1 MKSRILFLLAAIV
14 IFAVMSAPKAA
25 EREYKFAIATADAH
39 HSTMGL
45 RHFAEA
51 LGEKTEGKLVGHVYS
66 GGQLATGERES
77 VDGLQFGTIDVTVV
91 STGMMSAYDER
102 FGLFSLPFLF
112 RDEENVYKA
121 VDGPIGEAFNKILA
135 EKTDIVILGWFM
147 SGVHTMTSNRP
158 IKSMADLA
166 GLKIRCMENPT
177 IIAAWRAYGASP
189 TPMSIGEVFTA
200 LQQGTVDAQDNGTAN
215 SYANKYYEVQKYLA
229 MTEHMVVP
237 QILIM
242 SKAKFDDIPPA
253 LLPAFREAVKE
264 GVAFQRAEYGRQNA
278 AAIDN
283 MKAQGMEV
291 TYPDRA
297 DFIKASD
304 PIRQDFIQKAG
315 GDLAAWVNDIRSKY

>member
-1 MKSRILFLLAAIV
+1 AGG
-14 IFAVMSAPKAA
+14 AA
-25 EREYKFAIATADAH
+25 EREYKFAITTADAH
-39 HSTMGL
+39 HSTKGL
-45 RHFAEA
+45 AYFARV
-51 LGEKTEGKLVGHVYS
+51 LGEKTGKKLIANVYP

-77 VDGLQFGTIDVTVV
+77 VDGLQFGTMDVTVV

-112 RDEENVYKA
+112 RDENNVFKT
-121 VDGPIGEAFNKILA
+121 VDGPIGEAFKKILVD
-135 EKTDIVILGWFM
+135 KTNIVILGWFM

-158 IKSMADLA
+158 IKAMADLK

-177 IIAAWRAYGASP
+177 IIAAWRAYGATP

-215 SYANKYYEVQKYLA
+215 SFANKYYEVQKYLA

-242 SKAKFDDIPPA
+242 AKPQYDNIPPA
-253 LLPAFREAVKE
+253 LLPAFLDAAKEA
-264 GVAFQRAEYGRQNA
+264 VAFQRAEYTRQNA

-283 MKAQGMEV
+283 MKARGMEV
-291 TYPDRA
+291 TYPDKA
-297 DFIKASD
+297 DFVAASE
-304 PIRQDFIQKAG
+304 PIRQEYIKKVG
-315 GDLAAWVNDIRSKY
+315 GEMAAWVNDIGTKY